1 MWSYVSVNGN
11 LSQDGQFVG
20 TGYSGNGAG
29 LNNPD
34 LENDQDVGPLPRG
47 TCTIQP
53 FFDDPGN
60 KGPIVAHLDPDPS
73 TDVFGRSAFMIHGDN
88 AAMNHTASHGC
99 IILEHTI
106 RQRISD
112 SGDTALEVV

>member
-1 MWSYVSVNGN
+1 MWSYVSAKGS
-11 LSQDGQFVG
+11 LSQDGECVG

-34 LENDQDVGPLPRG
+34 LENDQGVGPLPRG
-47 TCTIQP
+47 TYSIQP
-53 FFDDPGN
+53 FFDDPGD
-60 KGPIVAHLDPDPS
+60 KGPIVADLDPDP
-73 TDVFGRSAFMIHGDN
+73 TTNVFGRSAFMIHGDN
-88 AAMNHTASHGC
+88 AAMIHSASHGC
-99 IILEHTI
+99 IILQRTI